1 MSVEFFI
8 ALGLSVLG
16 GLGGLLVASGILLIS
31 DSTRA
36 RLIPW
41 LVSYAVGALLG
52 VSMLAILP
60 ETLELLPASHV
71 FATLLVGILVFF
83 VLEKLVLWRHCHI
96 HDCEVH
102 DGSVFPV
109 LIGDAFHNFV
119 DGAVI
124 AAAVMTS
131 VPLGIST
138 AVAVAAHEI
147 PQEVGDF
154 AILLHA
160 GYSRRRALLLNLMS
174 AGASALGAVVAFFAL
189 DLVPLVR
196 PYFLALAAA
205 SFLYVAMADLIP
217 GLHRGRT
224 DASSLRQILLIA
236 AGVGSTL
243 IFVL

>member
-1 MSVEFFI
+1 MSRFLI
-8 ALGLSVLG
+8 ALSLSLLG
-16 GLGGLLVASGILLIS
+16 GVGGLIIASAVLLFK
-31 DSTRA
+31 DSARTRVV
-36 RLIPW
+36 PW

-52 VSMLAILP
+52 VSMLRILP
-60 ETLELLPASHV
+60 EALERVSASDV
-71 FATLLVGILVFF
+71 MGTLLAGILLFF
-83 VLEKLVLWRHCHI
+83 ILEKLVLWRHCHT

-102 DGSVFPV
+102 ESTVFPV

-131 VPLGIST
+131 VPLGVST
-138 AVAVAAHEI
+138 AIAVAAHEI

-160 GYSRRRALLLNLMS
+160 GYSRSKALMLNLLS
-174 AGASALGAVVAFFAL
+174 AGASALGAVAAFIAF
-189 DLVPLVR
+189 DLVPVMV

-224 DASSLRQILLIA
+224 DAASLRQVLLIG
-236 AGVGSTL
+236 AGVGTML
-243 IFVL
+243 VV

>member
-1 MSVEFFI
+1 MRVPLI

-16 GLGGLLVASGILLIS
+16 GLGGLLVASGILLIN
-31 DSTRA
+31 DSRRA
-36 RLIPW
+36 QLIPW

-60 ETLELLPASHV
+60 QALEGLPASRV
-71 FATLLVGILVFF
+71 FGTLLLGILGFF

-131 VPLGIST
+131 VPLGVST
-138 AVAVAAHEI
+138 ALAIAAHEI

-160 GYSRRRALLLNLMS
+160 GYSRRRALLLNVISGLAS
-174 AGASALGAVVAFFAL
+174 AGGAVVALVAL
-189 DLVPLVR
+189 NQVPVIL
-196 PYFLALAAA
+196 PYCLAFAAA

-224 DASSLRQILLIA
+224 DAHSMRQIVLIG
-236 AGVGSTL
+236 AGVATA
-243 IFVL
+243 FVLVQ

>member
-1 MSVEFFI
+1 VRVPLI

-16 GLGGLLVASGILLIS
+16 GLGGLLVASGILLIN
-31 DSTRA
+31 DSRRA

-52 VSMLAILP
+52 VTMLAILP
-60 ETLELLPASHV
+60 QALETLAPPKV
-71 FATLLVGILVFF
+71 FATLLAGILAFF

-131 VPLGIST
+131 VPLGVST
-138 AVAVAAHEI
+138 ALAVAAHEI

-160 GYSRRRALLLNLMS
+160 GYSRRRALLLNVMSGLAS
-174 AGASALGAVVAFFAL
+174 AGGAVVALVAVR
-189 DLVPLVR
+189 LVPVLL
-196 PYFLALAAA
+196 PYCLALAAA

-224 DASSLRQILLIA
+224 DAHSLRQIVLIA
-236 AGVGSTL
+236 AGVATT
-243 IFVL
+243 FVFVQ

>member
-1 MSVEFFI
+1 VSTPFI
-8 ALGLSVLG
+8 AVGLSLLG
-16 GLGGLLVASGILLIS
+16 GLGGLCVAAGLLLVK
-31 DSTRA
+31 DSARTR
-36 RLIPW
+36 LVPW

-52 VSMLAILP
+52 VSMLRLLP
-60 ETLELLPASHV
+60 TALETLAAPRV
-71 FATLLVGILVFF
+71 FATLLSGILLFF

-96 HDCEVH
+96 HECEVH
-102 DGSVFPV
+102 ESTAFPV
-109 LIGDAFHNFV
+109 LVGDAFHNFV
-119 DGAVI
+119 DGAVV

-138 AVAVAAHEI
+138 AVAAAAHEI

-160 GYSRRRALLLNLMS
+160 GYSRSRALFLNVLS
-174 AGASALGAVVAFFAL
+174 SLASAAGAIAAIVAFDTL
-189 DLVPLVR
+189 PPLL

-224 DASSLRQILLIA
+224 DASSMRQIVLIV
-236 AGVGSTL
+236 AGVATML
-243 IFVL
+243 LL